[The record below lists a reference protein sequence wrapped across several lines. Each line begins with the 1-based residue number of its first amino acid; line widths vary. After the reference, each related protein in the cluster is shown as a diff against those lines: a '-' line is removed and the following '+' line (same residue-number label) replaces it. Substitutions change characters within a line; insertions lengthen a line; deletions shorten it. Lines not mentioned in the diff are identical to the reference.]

1 MMNEPDLYNFAF
13 EKNIILVSPTTL
25 LATLSTVNSVWK
37 QEYQTKHA
45 LEIAEKSGAMYDKF
59 VGFVDDLEK
68 VGKAIDSTNKA
79 YGDAM
84 NKLVTGKGNLVR
96 RSESL
101 KELGIKAT
109 KKISQQL
116 MEQSGFNENED
127 SDSNR

>member
-1 MMNEPDLYNFAF
+1 MMHEPDLYNFAF

-59 VGFVDDLEK
+59 VGFTEDLEK
-68 VGKAIDSTNKA
+68 VGKSISATNKA
-79 YGDAM
+79 YNDAM
-84 NKLVTGKGNLVR
+84 KKLVDGKGNLVKKA
-96 RSESL
+96 ESL
-101 KELGIKAT
+101 RELGIKAT

-116 MEQSGFNENED
+116 LEQSGFDEKED
-127 SDSNR
+127 SE